1 MLHLKLWVTNN
12 QAMQVLAYTSSES
25 APMGLLHHSVRG
37 NGPVGA
43 TGSGPTRGR
52 TISASRW
59 SISSGRTTT
68 GRGGVGGFPTG
79 GSCCR
84 RVGTRTAV
92 AASRPSSRPPSRLL
106 GDGVPVDDDA
116 LQPLV
121 EDLQLGDNRVG
132 NLEPLRLVRGRCG
145 DGLVPSCPSTR
156 RFAWERILQLYIN
169 VDYMMNMCFNMHI
182 GLISSSRVG

>member
-1 MLHLKLWVTNN
+1 MSAATVPLEPPGAAPPAAVPFPP
-12 QAMQVLAYTSSES
+12 AAEAFPPAAPPPGAEALADFPPV
-25 APMGLLHHSVRG
+25 APAAEELELELLL
-37 NGPVGA
+37 P
-43 TGSGPTRGR
+43 P
-52 TISASRW
+52 
-59 SISSGRTTT
+59 
-68 GRGGVGGFPTG
+68 
-79 GSCCR
+79 
-84 RVGTRTAV
+84 
-92 AASRPSSRPPSRLL
+92 AAPPSRPPSRLL